1 MKKLICTLF
10 VMTFA
15 SVSANAQGNN
25 ADFSG
30 PYIGGTVGY
39 NSLTADDF
47 DGKISGATFGG
58 VVGFRNEL
66 SDGVYVG
73 VEGFLN
79 FNTASQDFLVLG
91 ETVTG
96 ELGETYGI
104 VAQAGFAAGQALFF
118 ANAGYGWASLEASAT
133 VAGTNITESDSG
145 GGVRLGGGVEF
156 KINENLALRGQVDW
170 QDFSGGS
177 TIGGSGGLIL
187 SF

>member
-1 MKKLICTLF
+1 MKKLICTFF
-10 VMTFA
+10 VLVLT

-39 NSLTADDF
+39 SSLSAD
-47 DGKISGATFGG
+47 GLSKSTSGASFGG
-58 VVGFRNEL
+58 LFGFRNEV

-73 VEGFLN
+73 VEGFLD

-91 ETVTG
+91 QTVKF
-96 ELGETYGI
+96 EVDESYGV

-118 ANAGYGWASLEASAT
+118 ANAGYGWTNVSASAA
-133 VAGTNITESDSG
+133 VAGTSIVEDSSS
-145 GGVRLGGGVEF
+145 GGVRLGAGVEY
-156 KINENLALRGQVDW
+156 KINENLAVRVQGNW
-170 QDFSGGS
+170 QDYSGGS
-177 TIGGSGGLIL
+177 STGGTGGLVL